1 MAILNI
7 NNMSLVSCVKVNQV
21 STDPNA
27 VFLAVRKAM
36 ELSRWEK
43 YVKGKNLVL
52 KVNVVW
58 DKIYPSCTTTPM
70 VIEGVL
76 KVIKSSKKV
85 KPEQITIVDTDTAAI
100 MRADISFKIQGIEK
114 MAQKYGVK
122 TVNLSQTEFKIIPF
136 KKALVLHRLKI
147 SRVLL
152 EADTIITMPVLKTHS
167 YSSMTGALKNQW
179 GCIHDLRHNFHM
191 VLHQAIADVNNFFK
205 HKITFALMDGLFG
218 MEGKGP
224 KTGKPK
230 KVGYIFAS
238 PDRVSLDT
246 AAAQVMGIDPQ
257 TVKHITYAQQVGV
270 GSMKTK
276 IVGDPLPKFNF
287 EPAGQSNIVMAT
299 EMWLRHRG
307 KWMEWLMFDSKS
319 PFLLLLR
326 WSAKVY
332 YDLWYQLVG
341 IKNVR
346 KMMKTN
352 YGKMWQSRYLQ

>member
-1 MAILNI
+1 
-7 NNMSLVSCVKVNQV
+7 MSLVSCVKVNQV
-21 STDPNA
+21 STDPAA
-27 VFLAVRKAM
+27 VFRAVRKAM
-36 ELSRWEK
+36 ELANWEK

-76 KVIKSSKKV
+76 KVIKNSQKV
-85 KPEQITIVDTDTAAI
+85 KPEKITIVDTDTAAI

-114 MAQKYGVK
+114 MAKKYGAK

-136 KKALVLHRLKI
+136 KKALVLHKLKI

-205 HKITFALMDGLFG
+205 NKITFALMDGLFG

-224 KTGKPK
+224 KTGKPR
-230 KVGYIFAS
+230 KVGYILAS

-246 AAAQVMGIDPQ
+246 AACQVMGINPRS
-257 TVKHITYAQQVGV
+257 VKHICFAQQVGV

-276 IVGDPLPKFNF
+276 IVGDPLPKLNF
-287 EPAGQSNIVMAT
+287 EPAGQSNLVMAT

-307 KWMEWLMFDSKS
+307 KWMEWLMFDAKS

-332 YDLWYQLVG
+332 YDLWYQFVG

-346 KMMKTN
+346 EMMKTN
-352 YGKMWQSRYLQ
+352 YGKMWQSYLTPD

>member
-114 MAQKYGVK
+114 R
-122 TVNLSQTEFKIIPF
+122 E
-136 KKALVLHRLKI
+136 KK
-147 SRVLL
+147 
-152 EADTIITMPVLKTHS
+152 
-167 YSSMTGALKNQW
+167 
-179 GCIHDLRHNFHM
+179 
-191 VLHQAIADVNNFFK
+191 
-205 HKITFALMDGLFG
+205 
-218 MEGKGP
+218 
-224 KTGKPK
+224 
-230 KVGYIFAS
+230 
-238 PDRVSLDT
+238 
-246 AAAQVMGIDPQ
+246 
-257 TVKHITYAQQVGV
+257 
-270 GSMKTK
+270 
-276 IVGDPLPKFNF
+276 
-287 EPAGQSNIVMAT
+287 
-299 EMWLRHRG
+299 
-307 KWMEWLMFDSKS
+307 
-319 PFLLLLR
+319 
-326 WSAKVY
+326 
-332 YDLWYQLVG
+332 
-341 IKNVR
+341 
-346 KMMKTN
+346 
-352 YGKMWQSRYLQ
+352 

>member
-1 MAILNI
+1 
-7 NNMSLVSCVKVNQV
+7 MSVVSVVKVDDKSV
-21 STDPNA
+21 DPETVFRA
-27 VFLAVRKAM
+27 VNKAM
-36 ELSRWEK
+36 RLAGWEK
-43 YVKGKNLVL
+43 RVSGKNLVL

-70 VIEGVL
+70 VIEGILKTVL
-76 KVIKSSKKV
+76 SSKKIR
-85 KPEQITIVDTDTAAI
+85 PNRITIVDTDTAAI
-100 MRADISFKIQGIEK
+100 VRADVSFKIQGIEK
-114 MAQKYGVK
+114 MANKYGVEV
-122 TVNLSQTEFKIIPF
+122 VNLSNTEFVDIKF
-136 KKALVLHRLKI
+136 EKGVVLKKLRVSK
-147 SRVLL
+147 VLL
-152 EADTIITMPVLKTHS
+152 DADTIITVPVLKTHS
-167 YSSMTGALKNQW
+167 YSQLTGALKNQW

-191 VLHQAIADVNNFFK
+191 VLNDAIPDVNNFFK
-205 HKITFALMDGLFG
+205 GKIRFALMDGLFG

-224 KTGKPK
+224 KTGNPLKI
-230 KVGYIFAS
+230 GYIFAS
-238 PDRVSLDT
+238 PDRVALDT
-246 AAAQVMGIDPQ
+246 AASRVMGINPQ

-276 IVGDPLPKFNF
+276 IVGDPLPKFKF

-326 WSAKVY
+326 LSAKVY

-352 YGKMWQSRYLQ
+352 YGKMYQSRYLQ

>member
-1 MAILNI
+1 
-7 NNMSLVSCVKVNQV
+7 MSLVSCVKVNRTSANPV
-21 STDPNA
+21 A
-27 VFLAVRKAM
+27 VFRAVRKAM
-36 ELSRWEK
+36 ELANWEK
-43 YVKGKNLVL
+43 YVTGKNLVL

-85 KPEQITIVDTDTAAI
+85 KPEKITVVDTDTAAI

-114 MAQKYGVK
+114 MAQKYGARV
-122 TVNLSQTEFKIIPF
+122 VNLSQTEFKLVPF
-136 KKALVLHRLKI
+136 KKALVLHHLKI
-147 SRVLL
+147 SKVLL

-205 HKITFALMDGLFG
+205 KKITFALMDGLFG

-224 KTGKPK
+224 KTGKPR

-238 PDRVSLDT
+238 PDRVALDT
-246 AAAQVMGIDPQ
+246 AACQVMGIDPKS
-257 TVKHITYAQQVGV
+257 VKHITFAHQVGV

-287 EPAGQSNIVMAT
+287 EPAAKSNIVMAT

-307 KWMEWLMFDSKS
+307 KWMEWLMFDAKS

-332 YDLWYQLVG
+332 YDLWYNLIG
-341 IKNVR
+341 INSVR
-346 KMMKTN
+346 QMMKTN
-352 YGKMWQSRYLQ
+352 YGKMWQKYLN